1 MKIFINIILLISM
14 VIIIDFT
21 IRPICDI
28 YQAKRICSSFLLLCI
43 INLLLNLNLNF
54 NPKQREK

>member
-14 VIIIDFT
+14 AIIIDFT
-21 IRPICDI
+21 LRPVSNI

-43 INLLLNLNLNF
+43 INLLLNLNVNF
-54 NPKQREK
+54 NPKRHEK